1 MEDERMPV
9 NDGGGLYD
17 NIGLIDTLI
26 VDCNDLPRL
35 LMTGH
40 YVGFCTKIVEIVQ
53 KLSLLREGVQHDI
66 SDRDEQIKELQAQI
80 ERGG

>member
-1 MEDERMPV
+1 MNDEKIPV
-9 NDGGGLYD
+9 NDGKGLYD
-17 NIGLIDTLI
+17 NIGLIDTLT

-40 YVGFCTKIVEIVQ
+40 FVGFCAKVVEMVQ
-53 KLSLLREGVQHDI
+53 KLSSLREGVKHDI
-66 SDRDEQIKELQAQI
+66 ASRDEQIKELQEQI

>member
-1 MEDERMPV
+1 MEDERIPV
-9 NDGGGLYD
+9 NDGKGLYD
-17 NIGLIDTLI
+17 NIGLIDTLT

-40 YVGFCTKIVEIVQ
+40 YVAFCAKVVEMVQ
-53 KLSLLREGVQHDI
+53 KLSLLREGVKHDVA
-66 SDRDEQIKELQAQI
+66 DRDEQIKELQTQL